1 MRDESPDNSRFINYN
16 HHQYLSLQRP
26 HECVRMTMSQTQA
39 ARADSIDGQDPHNE
53 VQKKV
58 KSRRP
63 ASTTTPSCYNGYLS
77 DSPEADVGLLVNRYC
92 FPATEIESMAVG
104 APSQSRVSTVS

>member
-1 MRDESPDNSRFINYN
+1 
-16 HHQYLSLQRP
+16 
-26 HECVRMTMSQTQA
+26 MTMSQTQA
-39 ARADSIDGQDPHNE
+39 TRADSIDGQDPHNE

-92 FPATEIESMAVG
+92 FPATEVESMAVG
-104 APSQSRVSTVS
+104 APSQSRVCTVT